1 MNRGKDGLPA
11 MHHFLK
17 SAVRLT
23 VVSTAFT
30 LLLGMGVSAAQTATV
45 DASSLRLRSEANT
58 SSSTL
63 KYLSNGAKLDV
74 LQTLDGWYKVS
85 YNGTTGF
92 VSADYVKVSG
102 TVGTGKVTA
111 DVINLR
117 SGAGTSY
124 SVLCQLAKGKSVTVL
139 DNMGGWYKVDCN
151 GTTGYL
157 SAEYVSL
164 SAGSAE
170 QSSSSV
176 SGSSAVVTADVINL
190 RSGAGTSYS
199 IVRQLAKGTSV
210 SILESA
216 GGWYK
221 VSAGSSTGYL
231 SADYVKI
238 TQSGESAPQ
247 ESTPAAPAVTPETQ
261 PVETPESSD
270 APANG
275 EATSSEPAQD
285 PTQTRRGII
294 SGGVIN
300 VRTGPGTNYERVTKL
315 SAGTSV
321 TILEAVDGWYKI
333 SCSSASGYV
342 SSDYVYETS
351 TTASSVGAQV
361 ADLSKAY
368 IGVRYSYGGSSP
380 NGFDCSGFT
389 QYLYKQFGHSL
400 IHSASSQYKNNGVYV
415 AREDL
420 QPGDLVFFSST
431 PGGSITH
438 VGIYIGNDEVIH
450 ARYSIG
456 RVAINA
462 LSQNYYNKN
471 YVGAKRIV

>member
-1 MNRGKDGLPA
+1 

-17 SAVRLT
+17 RAMRLAF
-23 VVSTAFT
+23 VSTAFAVVLT
-30 LLLGMGVSAAQTATV
+30 AGASAAQTATV
-45 DASSLRLRSEANT
+45 DTSSLRLRSEANT

-124 SVLCQLAKGKSVTVL
+124 SIVRQLSQGTTVTIL
-139 DNMGGWYKVDCN
+139 DNLGGWYKVDCS
-151 GTTGYL
+151 GSTGYL
-157 SAEYVSL
+157 SADYVSL
-164 SAGSAE
+164 SAQGTS
-170 QSSSSV
+170 QSTASV

-190 RSGAGTSYS
+190 RSGAGTSHS
-199 IVRQLAKGTSV
+199 IVRQLAKGTNV
-210 SILESA
+210 TILESA
-216 GGWYK
+216 NGWYK

-231 SADYVKI
+231 SADYVKL
-238 TQSGESAPQ
+238 TQSGESTSQ
-247 ESTPAAPAVTPETQ
+247 ESTPAAPTVSPETQ
-261 PVETPESSD
+261 PTDTPGSSD
-270 APANG
+270 TPVSSG
-275 EATSSEPAQD
+275 TSSSESTQD

-294 SGGVIN
+294 SGGTIN
-300 VRTGPGTNYERVTKL
+300 VRTGPGTSYDRVTKL
-315 SAGTSV
+315 SSGTSV
-321 TILEAVDGWYKI
+321 TIHETVDGWYKI
-333 SCSSASGYV
+333 SCSAASGYV

-351 TTASSVGAQV
+351 TAASSVGAQV

-389 QYLYKQFGHSL
+389 QYLYKQFGYSL
-400 IHSASSQYKNNGVYV
+400 IHSASSQYKSNGVHV

-438 VGIYIGNDEVIH
+438 VGIYLGNDEVIH

-456 RVAINA
+456 RVAINE